1 MAEYIDLAAI
11 TKRLKDVVEKSGL
24 TSREFAT
31 RAGIAPATLSQN
43 LNEKQL
49 INVPTINKIIEHFS
63 HLITPEEL
71 VFGSSESSSTMGEA
85 SCAPG
90 DRCTDS
96 TKDGLRAILQ
106 AQAEEIA
113 RLKAELRGRKEK
125 GIAHITVFYD
135 DNSFATFSTEEE

>member
-31 RAGIAPATLSQN
+31 KAGIAPATLSQN

-49 INVPTINKIIEHFS
+49 INVTTINKLIEHFS

-71 VFGSSESSSTMGEA
+71 VFGCSENSYQIGETSSA
-85 SCAPG
+85 SF
-90 DRCTDS
+90 DRHTDS

-113 RLKAELRGRKEK
+113 RLKAELKGRKEK

-135 DNSFATFSTEEE
+135 DNSFATFTTEEE

>member
-31 RAGIAPATLSQN
+31 KAGIAPATLSQN

-49 INVPTINKIIEHFS
+49 INVTTINKLIEHFS

-71 VFGSSESSSTMGEA
+71 VFGSSQNSYQIGETSSA
-85 SCAPG
+85 SF
-90 DRCTDS
+90 DRYTDS

-113 RLKAELRGRKEK
+113 RLKAELKGRKEK

-135 DNSFATFSTEEE
+135 DNSFATFTTEEE